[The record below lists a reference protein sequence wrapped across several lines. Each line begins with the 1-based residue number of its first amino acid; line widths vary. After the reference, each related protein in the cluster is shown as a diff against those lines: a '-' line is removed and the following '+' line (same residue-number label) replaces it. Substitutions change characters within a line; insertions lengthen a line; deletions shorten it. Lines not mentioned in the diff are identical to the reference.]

1 MPYSNFKTLDD
12 ITQTFD
18 VIIVSGDSLF
28 KEAAEVSTS
37 SALVN
42 ILEENVPLAFNVN
55 TEKARSEFI
64 IAPVI
69 VEIRRLLQRKIS
81 LFSGIDF
88 SVDETRNLNGFCDFI
103 LSYSSNQIFLQV
115 PVVCLVEAKNDNM
128 KGGYAQCMAEMIAA
142 QIYNIQRGHSVNWIL
157 GVVTTGSNW
166 RFLKLEDKIISIDF
180 DEYLI
185 SQINKI
191 LGIFVAAIHQMSVQC
206 A

>member
-42 ILEENVPLAFNVN
+42 ILEENVPLAFNIN

-69 VEIRRLLQRKIS
+69 VEIRRLLQRKVS

-185 SQINKI
+185 SHVNKI

>member
-42 ILEENVPLAFNVN
+42 ILEENVPLAFNIN

-69 VEIRRLLQRKIS
+69 VEIRRLLQRKVS

-191 LGIFVAAIHQMSVQC
+191 LGIFVAAIHQIGVQC
-206 A
+206 T